1 MRFVKVPSWR
11 AKPAGAGGTRRGQ
24 GRKRVLPW
32 WRGRPARIGLPA
44 LGGLL
49 VIGALWAVVQSGWPG
64 RVADRLVQATVA
76 ATVDAGLGVRQVY
89 VVGRRETSR
98 EAILNALAISR
109 GTPILAIDLEAAR
122 RRVAVL
128 PWVRGVSLERVLP
141 DAIIVRIRERRPLAL
156 WQHNGVFAV
165 VDSDGAVIDDRNVG
179 RFSDLLVVVGDDA
192 PGRAAEFIAMLSR
205 HPALQQRV
213 QAGVRRGAR
222 RWDLR
227 LDNGIDIRLPEEGA
241 AAALARLDDY
251 QARHDVFGRDITV
264 LDLRLPDQVIVRQ
277 AAPADEIPEPQ
288 GRDT

>member
-1 MRFVKVPSWR
+1 MRLVKVPSWR
-11 AKPAGAGGTRRGQ
+11 IPAAGGGARRGQ

-32 WRGRPARIGLPA
+32 WRTRPARMGLPA
-44 LGGLL
+44 LAGLV
-49 VIGALWAVVQSGWPG
+49 VIAALWAVVHSGWPG
-64 RVADRLVQATVA
+64 RVADRLAEATVA
-76 ATVDAGLGVRQVY
+76 ATVDAGLGVREVY

-98 EAILNALAISR
+98 QAILDALAISR

-122 RRVAVL
+122 SRVAAL

-156 WQHNGVFAV
+156 WQHNGAFAV
-165 VDSDGAVIDDRNVG
+165 VDSNGAVIDDHDVG
-179 RFSDLLVVVGDDA
+179 QFGDLVVVVGDDA
-192 PGRAAEFIAMLSR
+192 PGHAAEFIALLSR

-213 QAGVRRGAR
+213 RAGVRRGGR

-251 QARHDVFGRDITV
+251 QARHDVLGRNITV

-277 AAPADEIPEPQ
+277 AAPPEETPEQQ